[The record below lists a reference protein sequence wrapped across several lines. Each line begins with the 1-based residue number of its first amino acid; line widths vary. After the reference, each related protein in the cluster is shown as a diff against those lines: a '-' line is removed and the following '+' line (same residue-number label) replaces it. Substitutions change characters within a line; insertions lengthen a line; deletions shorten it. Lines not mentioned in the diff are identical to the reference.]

1 MGVSLTMNFDQLY
14 RQTMGPYFYEFCHR
28 LHALATMYSAV
39 GNTTLYFCRRSGIVL
54 YEFYKIFLA
63 TNRISTIY
71 EMRDFPVSRLV
82 VVKAALAENCL
93 WGGHMCSVMFPQK
106 TIRYLISK
114 LLEGQE
120 VLCPIKYTASFEEN
134 ILNSTITPGS
144 VSKWLAVDS
153 LINGDMDS
161 ISSYLLQ
168 QRELLLA
175 NFLSRA
181 GENAIIVDS
190 GLYGTVSEVL
200 SGLCPDVR
208 CISGFVYFSNYKKVK
223 PVSHQDFIYGLMG
236 SSEAASFELNH
247 TAVLRHW
254 HFIEKLLEPDNIS
267 SMSDFSS
274 FQADLDLIL
283 NNEQLSIAEF
293 LRFPRTYDINSV
305 LNVINRVLSH
315 PSPSELEIIYSSERR
330 DDASGEMK
338 NILIPRRLE
347 LSIRKSDALRRVN
360 FGIIRRSL
368 WHEGQIVLSYG
379 WLGYIYNAFRY
390 YSVRVKT
397 LFFSKFIARLLGL

>member
-1 MGVSLTMNFDQLY
+1 MNFDQLY
-14 RQTMGPYFYEFCHR
+14 RQTMGPYFFEFCQR

-54 YEFYKIFLA
+54 YEFYKMFLA
-63 TNRISTIY
+63 ANRISPGY

-82 VVKAALAENCL
+82 VVKAALAESSL

-106 TIRYLISK
+106 TIRYLIAK
-114 LLEGQE
+114 LLESQE
-120 VLCPIKYTASFEEN
+120 VICPIKYTAFFEEN

-144 VSKWLAVDS
+144 VSKWLAVDA
-153 LINGDMDS
+153 LIDGNMDS
-161 ISSYLLQ
+161 ISSYLLY

-175 NFLSRA
+175 NFPSRP
-181 GENAIIVDS
+181 GDNAVIVDS

-200 SGLCPDVR
+200 SGLFPDVR
-208 CISGFVYFSNYKKVK
+208 CISGFVYFSNYKKVN

-236 SSEAASFELNH
+236 SSAAASLELNH

-274 FQADLDLIL
+274 FQPNVNLVL
-283 NNEQLSIAEF
+283 NNEQSSIAEF
-293 LRFPRTYDINSV
+293 FRSPLPYDINSV

-330 DDASGEMK
+330 DDASGETRR
-338 NILIPRRLE
+338 ILIPRSLE

-360 FGIIRRSL
+360 YGIIRRSL

-379 WLGYIYNAFRY
+379 WLGFVYNGFRY
-390 YSVRVKT
+390 YTVRVKT